1 MRRVLD
7 WLVNIKSRYVAD
19 IIIGFLMST
28 STIWVDVNIGHRI
41 LIGIAVIFA
50 SETLFRWI
58 DERQE
63 AEDEEEN
70 IIDMIEIYERKE
82 RNRDHLYNQWKKEMP

>member
-19 IIIGFLMST
+19 IIIGFLMAT
-28 STIWVDVNIGHRI
+28 STIWIDVNIGHRI
-41 LIGIAVIFA
+41 LIGIAVVFA

-63 AEDEEEN
+63 EEDEEEN
-70 IIDMIEIYERKE
+70 IIDLEEMICRKE
-82 RNRDHLYNQWKKEMP
+82 RNRDHIYQQWKKEMP

>member
-7 WLVNIKSRYVAD
+7 WLVNIKLRYVAD